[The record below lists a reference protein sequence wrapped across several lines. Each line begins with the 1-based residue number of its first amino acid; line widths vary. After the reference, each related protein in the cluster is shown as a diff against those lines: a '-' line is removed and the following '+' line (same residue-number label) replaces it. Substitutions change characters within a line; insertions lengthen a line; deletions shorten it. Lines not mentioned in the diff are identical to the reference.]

1 MIKFMTQLV
10 RLVVAACI
18 ALLFNSCNINNS
30 GGSIE
35 GSGNVVS
42 KERNVQ
48 DFTKVEVSRGLDC
61 EVTQGDKTEVIVEA
75 DDNLQDGIITT
86 VENGTLKITS
96 KYGNYRNVASKKIKV
111 QMPKIVALEST
122 SGSNLISTNTLK
134 GDNISLKS
142 SSGSDL
148 EANVEA
154 DKISLE
160 ATSGSNMTVGG
171 KALEVTTH
179 SSSGSTI
186 DAEKLLANDITS
198 ESSSGSNSVVNPIV
212 SLKAHASSGSSIEYE
227 KAPKNLNIQKN
238 SAGDVSQK

>member
-1 MIKFMTQLV
+1 MIKFTTQLV
-10 RLVVAACI
+10 RLIVAACI
-18 ALLFNSCNINNS
+18 ALLFNSCNDI
-30 GGSIE
+30 GTSIK
-35 GSGNVVS
+35 GSGKVVS
-42 KERNVQ
+42 KERTVQ
-48 DFTKVEVSRGLDC
+48 DFTKIEVSKGLEC

-96 KYGNYRNVASKKIKV
+96 KYNNYRNVASKKIKV
-111 QMPKIVALEST
+111 QMPKISGLETT
-122 SGSNLISTNTLK
+122 SGSNLVTTNTLK
-134 GDNISLKS
+134 GENIYLKS

-148 EANVEA
+148 EASLEV
-154 DKISLE
+154 DKVILE
-160 ATSGSNMTVGG
+160 ATSGSNLTVGG
-171 KALEVTTH
+171 KALEVSTA

-186 DAEKLLANDITS
+186 DAGKLMANDITS
-198 ESSSGSNSVVNPIV
+198 QSSSGSNSVVNPIL